1 MASLTLRPSA
11 ADAPACLCLAGDLT
25 IFEARDTHAALLDLL
40 AENPGPWAL
49 DLSALGE
56 LDSAGLQLLL
66 ALGKQLGGA
75 NTPLQVLAVSSEAAA
90 LIELLRPT
98 GLLLDLQS
106 VCAG

>member
-11 ADAPACLCLAGDLT
+11 GNQPACLCLAGDLT
-25 IFEARDTHAALLDLL
+25 IFEARDTHAALLELL
-40 AENPGPWAL
+40 AQSPGPWVL

-66 ALGKQLGGA
+66 ALGKQFGGESA
-75 NTPLQVLAVSSEAAA
+75 PLQVLAVSSEAAA
-90 LIELLRPT
+90 LIELLRPA
-98 GLLLDLQS
+98 GLSLAPQS